1 MQAPLPDHWQR
12 ETPLQYATHR
22 RDPLLRCEFCV
33 HAIFRRPRADGEP
46 GYSLRC
52 GCPKCLPGQAG
63 AGRFCCSFMR
73 EPGADDVLEGLAPL
87 VPW

>member
-1 MQAPLPDHWQR
+1 MPELAAHWNHAN
-12 ETPLQYATHR
+12 PLQYAAHM
-22 RDPLLRCEFCV
+22 RDPLRRCEFCV
-33 HAIFRRPRADGEP
+33 HAIFARPRADGRS

-63 AGRFCCSFMR
+63 VGRVCCSFMR
-73 EPGADDVLEGLAPL
+73 EPGADDVLEGWPPL